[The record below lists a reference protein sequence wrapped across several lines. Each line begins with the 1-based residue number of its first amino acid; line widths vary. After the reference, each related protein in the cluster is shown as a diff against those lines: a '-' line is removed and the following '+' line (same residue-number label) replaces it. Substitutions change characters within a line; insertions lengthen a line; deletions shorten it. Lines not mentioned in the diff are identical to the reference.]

1 MSTASGIRSATGGNA
16 RVGRHRK
23 PSKSNIRRNSV
34 IALTGLVPAGLIT
47 AATSAGAA
55 EYIPFMVADTTAHSA
70 STVETPEPIAAETD
84 ARSVAEAEAPVPQ
97 AAPVPAAAPEAPPTP
112 ELPTSAVAS
121 PLGIPTVNVSAY
133 KNAANILATTMPG
146 CGIDWTLIAG
156 IGRVESTHANDGK
169 ADQLGQL
176 IEPILGPRLDGTL
189 AGNNVISDTDG
200 GALDG
205 DPNFD
210 RAVGPMQFL
219 PETWNRY
226 KADGNGDGISD
237 PQNLYD
243 AALATG
249 QYLCD
254 GDLNLRDLGQTT
266 KAVLRYNNSM
276 AYVANV
282 LAWSTG
288 YATGIV
294 PSSDQLPRIH

>member
-1 MSTASGIRSATGGNA
+1 M
-16 RVGRHRK
+16 GRHRK
-23 PSKSNIRRNSV
+23 ASNSNVRRNSV

-55 EYIPFMVADTTAHSA
+55 EYIPFMTTT
-70 STVETPEPIAAETD
+70 STAQEAEPVVETPAPIADDTEAQPVAAAET
-84 ARSVAEAEAPVPQ
+84 PVPQ
-97 AAPVPAAAPEAPPTP
+97 AAPVPAPAPEIPPTP
-112 ELPTSAVAS
+112 ELPTSLAAS
-121 PLGIPTVNVSAY
+121 PIAIPTVNVSAY
-133 KNAANILATTMPG
+133 KNAERILAETQPG
-146 CGIDWTLIAG
+146 CGISWTIIAG
-156 IGRVESTHANDGK
+156 IGRVESTHANNGK
-169 ADQLGQL
+169 ADDLGQL
-176 IEPILGPRLDGTL
+176 LEPILGPRLDGSL
-189 AGNNVISDTDG
+189 AGNNVIADTDG

-205 DPNFD
+205 DTNFD

-249 QYLCD
+249 DYLCD
-254 GDLNLRDLGQTT
+254 GGLNLRDLGQTT
-266 KAVLRYNNSM
+266 KAILRYNNSM

-294 PSSDQLPRIH
+294 PTSDQLPRIH

>member
-1 MSTASGIRSATGGNA
+1 M
-16 RVGRHRK
+16 GRHRK
-23 PSKSNIRRNSV
+23 ASNSTVRRNSV

-47 AATSAGAA
+47 AATSAGAT
-55 EYIPFMVADTTAHSA
+55 EYIPFMTTNSSAQQA
-70 STVETPEPIAAETD
+70 STVVETPEPLPAESE
-84 ARSVAEAEAPVPQ
+84 AQPVAQGEAPVAL
-97 AAPVPAAAPEAPPTP
+97 AAPPAPPVPEIPPTP
-112 ELPTSAVAS
+112 ELPTNLAAS
-121 PLGIPTVNVSAY
+121 PIAIPTVNVSAY
-133 KNAANILATTMPG
+133 KNAERILAEVQPA
-146 CGIDWTLIAG
+146 CGISWTVIAG
-156 IGRVESTHANDGK
+156 IGRVESTHANNGK
-169 ADQLGQL
+169 ADDLGKL
-176 IEPILGPRLDGTL
+176 LEPILGPRLDGSL
-189 AGNNVISDTDG
+189 AGNNVIADTDG

-249 QYLCD
+249 DYLCD
-254 GDLNLRDLGQTT
+254 GGLNLRDLGQTT
-266 KAVLRYNNSM
+266 TAILRYNNSM

-294 PSSDQLPRIH
+294 PTSDQLPRIH

>member
-1 MSTASGIRSATGGNA
+1 M
-16 RVGRHRK
+16 
-23 PSKSNIRRNSV
+23 
-34 IALTGLVPAGLIT
+34 IALTGLVPAGLVT

-55 EYIPFMVADTTAHSA
+55 EYIPFMTTN
-70 STVETPEPIAAETD
+70 STAQEAEPVVETPAPIADDTA
-84 ARSVAEAEAPVPQ
+84 AQPVAAAEAPVPQ
-97 AAPVPAAAPEAPPTP
+97 AAPVPAPAPEIPPTP
-112 ELPTSAVAS
+112 VLPTSLAAS
-121 PLGIPTVNVSAY
+121 PIAIPTVNVSAY
-133 KNAANILATTMPG
+133 KNAERILAETQPG
-146 CGIDWTLIAG
+146 CGISWTIIAG
-156 IGRVESTHANDGK
+156 IGRVESTHANNGK
-169 ADQLGQL
+169 ADDLGQL
-176 IEPILGPRLDGTL
+176 LEPILGPRLDGSL
-189 AGNNVISDTDG
+189 AGNNVIADTDG

-249 QYLCD
+249 DYLCD
-254 GDLNLRDLGQTT
+254 GGLNLRDLGQTT
-266 KAVLRYNNSM
+266 KAILRYNNSM

-294 PSSDQLPRIH
+294 PTSDQLPRIH

>member
-1 MSTASGIRSATGGNA
+1 
-16 RVGRHRK
+16 VGRHRK
-23 PSKSNIRRNSV
+23 ASNSTVRRNSV

-47 AATSAGAA
+47 ATSSAGAA
-55 EYIPFMVADTTAHSA
+55 EYIPFMNANSTSQEADQII
-70 STVETPEPIAAETD
+70 ETPEPLPD
-84 ARSVAEAEAPVPQ
+84 AGEAQPVAEAEAPVPQ
-97 AAPVPAAAPEAPPTP
+97 TAPAPAPVPEVPATP
-112 ELPTSAVAS
+112 ELPTNLAAS
-121 PLGIPTVNVSAY
+121 PIAIPTVNVSAY
-133 KNAANILATTMPG
+133 KNAEKILVEVQPA
-146 CGIDWTLIAG
+146 CGISWTLIAG
-156 IGRVESTHANDGK
+156 IGRVESTHANNGK
-169 ADQLGQL
+169 ADPLGQL
-176 IEPILGPRLDGTL
+176 LEPILGPRLDGSL
-189 AGNNVISDTDG
+189 AGNNVIADTDG

-226 KADGNGDGISD
+226 QADGNGDGISD

-249 QYLCD
+249 DYLCD
-254 GDLNLRDLGQTT
+254 GGLNLRDLGQTT
-266 KAVLRYNNSM
+266 KAILRYNNSM

-294 PSSDQLPRIH
+294 PTSDQLPRIH

>member
-1 MSTASGIRSATGGNA
+1 M
-16 RVGRHRK
+16 GRHRK
-23 PSKSNIRRNSV
+23 ASNSTVRRSSV

-47 AATSAGAA
+47 AATSAGAT
-55 EYIPFMVADTTAHSA
+55 EYIPFMNAN
-70 STVETPEPIAAETD
+70 STSQEAEQVIETPEPLPEAGAAQP
-84 ARSVAEAEAPVPQ
+84 VAEAEAPVPQ
-97 AAPVPAAAPEAPPTP
+97 TEPAPAPVPEVPATP
-112 ELPTSAVAS
+112 ELPTNLAAS
-121 PLGIPTVNVSAY
+121 PIAIPTVNVSAY
-133 KNAANILATTMPG
+133 KNAEKILAEVQPA
-146 CGIDWTLIAG
+146 CGISWTLIAG
-156 IGRVESTHANDGK
+156 IGRVESTHANNGK
-169 ADQLGQL
+169 ADPLGQL
-176 IEPILGPRLDGTL
+176 LEPILGPRLDGSL
-189 AGNNVISDTDG
+189 AGNNVIADTDG

-249 QYLCD
+249 DYLCD
-254 GDLNLRDLGQTT
+254 GGLNLRDLGQTT
-266 KAVLRYNNSM
+266 RAILRYNNSM

-294 PSSDQLPRIH
+294 PTSDQLPRIH

>member
-1 MSTASGIRSATGGNA
+1 M
-16 RVGRHRK
+16 
-23 PSKSNIRRNSV
+23 

-47 AATSAGAA
+47 AATSAGAT
-55 EYIPFMVADTTAHSA
+55 EYIPFMTTNSSAQQA
-70 STVETPEPIAAETD
+70 STVVETPEPLPAESE
-84 ARSVAEAEAPVPQ
+84 AQPVAQGEAPVAL
-97 AAPVPAAAPEAPPTP
+97 AAPPAPPVPEIPPTP
-112 ELPTSAVAS
+112 ELPTNLAAS
-121 PLGIPTVNVSAY
+121 PIAIPTVNVSAY
-133 KNAANILATTMPG
+133 KNAERILAEVQPA
-146 CGIDWTLIAG
+146 CGISWTVIAG
-156 IGRVESTHANDGK
+156 IGRVESTHANNGK
-169 ADQLGQL
+169 ADDLGKL
-176 IEPILGPRLDGTL
+176 LEPILGPRLDGSL
-189 AGNNVISDTDG
+189 AGNNVIADTDG

-249 QYLCD
+249 DYLCD
-254 GDLNLRDLGQTT
+254 GGLNLRDLGQTT
-266 KAVLRYNNSM
+266 TAILRYNNSM

-294 PSSDQLPRIH
+294 PTSDQLPRIH

>member
-1 MSTASGIRSATGGNA
+1 M
-16 RVGRHRK
+16 GRHRK
-23 PSKSNIRRNSV
+23 PSNSAVRRNSV

-55 EYIPFMVADTTAHSA
+55 EYLPFMAAQSTAQQSEP
-70 STVETPEPIAAETD
+70 VIETPEPIAAQTD
-84 ARSVAEAEAPVPQ
+84 AQPVAEAEAPVPQ
-97 AAPVPAAAPEAPPTP
+97 AAPVPAAAPAAPPTP
-112 ELPTSAVAS
+112 ELPTSAVTS

-133 KNAANILATTMPG
+133 KNAAEILATTQPG

-169 ADQLGQL
+169 ADDLGQL
-176 IEPILGPRLDGTL
+176 LEPILGPRLDGTL
-189 AGNNVISDTDG
+189 AGNNVIADTDG
-200 GALDG
+200 GRLDG
-205 DPNFD
+205 DPNYD

-219 PETWNRY
+219 PGTWALY
-226 KADGNGDGISD
+226 EADGNGDGISD
-237 PQNLYD
+237 PQNLFD

-249 QYLCD
+249 DYLCD

-266 KAVLRYNNSM
+266 QAILRYNNSM

>member
-1 MSTASGIRSATGGNA
+1 M
-16 RVGRHRK
+16 
-23 PSKSNIRRNSV
+23 

-55 EYIPFMVADTTAHSA
+55 EYLPFMAAQSTAQQSEP
-70 STVETPEPIAAETD
+70 VIETPEPIAAQTD
-84 ARSVAEAEAPVPQ
+84 AQPVAEAEAPVPQ
-97 AAPVPAAAPEAPPTP
+97 AAPVPAAAPAAPPTP
-112 ELPTSAVAS
+112 ELPTSAVTS

-133 KNAANILATTMPG
+133 KNAAEILATTQPG

-169 ADQLGQL
+169 ADDLGQL
-176 IEPILGPRLDGTL
+176 LEPILGPRLDGTL
-189 AGNNVISDTDG
+189 AGNNVIADTDG
-200 GALDG
+200 GRLDG
-205 DPNFD
+205 DPNYD

-219 PETWNRY
+219 PGTWALY
-226 KADGNGDGISD
+226 EADGNGDGISD
-237 PQNLYD
+237 PQNLFD

-249 QYLCD
+249 DYLCD

-266 KAVLRYNNSM
+266 QAILRYNNSM

>member
-1 MSTASGIRSATGGNA
+1 M
-16 RVGRHRK
+16 GRHRK
-23 PSKSNIRRNSV
+23 ASNSNVRRNSV

-55 EYIPFMVADTTAHSA
+55 EYIPFMTTT
-70 STVETPEPIAAETD
+70 STAQEAEPVVETPAPIADDTEAQP
-84 ARSVAEAEAPVPQ
+84 VAAAEAPVPQ
-97 AAPVPAAAPEAPPTP
+97 AAPVPAPAPEIPPTP
-112 ELPTSAVAS
+112 ELPTSLAAS
-121 PLGIPTVNVSAY
+121 PIAIPTVNVSAY
-133 KNAANILATTMPG
+133 KNAERILAETQPG
-146 CGIDWTLIAG
+146 CGISWTIIAG
-156 IGRVESTHANDGK
+156 IGRVESTHANNGK
-169 ADQLGQL
+169 ADDLGQL
-176 IEPILGPRLDGTL
+176 LEPILGPRLDGSL
-189 AGNNVISDTDG
+189 AGNNVIADTDG

-249 QYLCD
+249 DYLCD
-254 GDLNLRDLGQTT
+254 GGLNLRDLGQTT
-266 KAVLRYNNSM
+266 KAILRYNNSM

-294 PSSDQLPRIH
+294 PTSDQLP

>member
-1 MSTASGIRSATGGNA
+1 MKYGS
-16 RVGRHRK
+16 
-23 PSKSNIRRNSV
+23 
-34 IALTGLVPAGLIT
+34 IA
-47 AATSAGAA
+47 
-55 EYIPFMVADTTAHSA
+55 
-70 STVETPEPIAAETD
+70 
-84 ARSVAEAEAPVPQ
+84 
-97 AAPVPAAAPEAPPTP
+97 
-112 ELPTSAVAS
+112 
-121 PLGIPTVNVSAY
+121 
-133 KNAANILATTMPG
+133 
-146 CGIDWTLIAG
+146 
-156 IGRVESTHANDGK
+156 
-169 ADQLGQL
+169 
-176 IEPILGPRLDGTL
+176 
-189 AGNNVISDTDG
+189 DTDG

-205 DPNFD
+205 DANFD

-226 KADGNGDGISD
+226 KADGNGDGVSD

-254 GDLNLRDLGQTT
+254 GDLNLRDLGQST
-266 KAVLRYNNSM
+266 KAILRYNNSM

>member
-1 MSTASGIRSATGGNA
+1 M
-16 RVGRHRK
+16 GRHRK
-23 PSKSNIRRNSV
+23 ASNSTVRRNSV

-47 AATSAGAA
+47 AATSAGAT
-55 EYIPFMVADTTAHSA
+55 EYIPFMTTNSSTQEAAPVA
-70 STVETPEPIAAETD
+70 ETPEPIADQTD
-84 ARSVAEAEAPVPQ
+84 AQPVAAAEAPVPLP
-97 AAPVPAAAPEAPPTP
+97 APLPAPVPEVPATP
-112 ELPTSAVAS
+112 ELPTNLAAS
-121 PLGIPTVNVSAY
+121 PIAIPTVNVTAY
-133 KNAANILATTMPG
+133 KNAEKLLAVAQPQ
-146 CGIDWTLIAG
+146 CGISWTIIAG
-156 IGRVESTHANDGK
+156 IGRVESTHANNGK
-169 ADQLGQL
+169 ADDLGQL
-176 IEPILGPRLDGTL
+176 LEPILGPRLDGSL
-189 AGNNVISDTDG
+189 AGNNVIADTDG

-249 QYLCD
+249 DYLCD
-254 GDLNLRDLGQTT
+254 GGLNLRDLGQTT
-266 KAVLRYNNSM
+266 KAILRYNNSM

-294 PSSDQLPRIH
+294 PTSDALPRIH

>member
-1 MSTASGIRSATGGNA
+1 M
-16 RVGRHRK
+16 GRHRK
-23 PSKSNIRRNSV
+23 ASNSSIRRTSV

-47 AATSAGAA
+47 AATNAGAT
-55 EYIPFMVADTTAHSA
+55 EYIPFMVADSTTQAA
-70 STVETPEPIAAETD
+70 STIETPEPIAEKTD
-84 ARSVAEAEAPVPQ
+84 SQSVAEAEAPVPQ

-121 PLGIPTVNVSAY
+121 PLGVPTVNVSAY
-133 KNAANILATTMPG
+133 KNAANILATTTPG
-146 CGIDWTLIAG
+146 CGIEWTLIAG

-176 IEPILGPRLDGTL
+176 LEPILGPRLDGTL
-189 AGNNVISDTDG
+189 AGNNVTFYTDG

-205 DPNFD
+205 DANFD

-226 KADGNGDGISD
+226 KADGNGDGVSD

-254 GDLNLRDLGQTT
+254 GDLNLRDLGQST
-266 KAVLRYNNSM
+266 KAILRYNNSM

>member
-1 MSTASGIRSATGGNA
+1 M
-16 RVGRHRK
+16 GRHRK
-23 PSKSNIRRNSV
+23 ASNSTVRRSSV

-47 AATSAGAA
+47 AATSAGAT
-55 EYIPFMVADTTAHSA
+55 EYIPFMNAN
-70 STVETPEPIAAETD
+70 STSQEAEQVIETPEPLPEAGAAQP
-84 ARSVAEAEAPVPQ
+84 VAEAEAPVPQ
-97 AAPVPAAAPEAPPTP
+97 TEPAPAPAPEVPATP
-112 ELPTSAVAS
+112 ELPTNLAAS
-121 PLGIPTVNVSAY
+121 PIAIPTVNVSAY
-133 KNAANILATTMPG
+133 KNAEKILAEVQPA
-146 CGIDWTLIAG
+146 CGISWTLIAG
-156 IGRVESTHANDGK
+156 IGRVESTHANNGK
-169 ADQLGQL
+169 ADPLGQL
-176 IEPILGPRLDGTL
+176 LEPILGPRLDGSL
-189 AGNNVISDTDG
+189 AGNNVIADTDG

-226 KADGNGDGISD
+226 RADGNGDGISD

-249 QYLCD
+249 DYLCD
-254 GDLNLRDLGQTT
+254 GGLNLRDLGQTT
-266 KAVLRYNNSM
+266 RAILRYNNSM

-294 PSSDQLPRIH
+294 PTSDQLPRIH

>member
-1 MSTASGIRSATGGNA
+1 M
-16 RVGRHRK
+16 
-23 PSKSNIRRNSV
+23 
-34 IALTGLVPAGLIT
+34 IALTGLVPAGLVT

-55 EYIPFMVADTTAHSA
+55 EYIPFMTTN
-70 STVETPEPIAAETD
+70 STAQEAEPVVETPAPIADDTA
-84 ARSVAEAEAPVPQ
+84 AQPVAAAEAPVPQ
-97 AAPVPAAAPEAPPTP
+97 AAPVPAPAPEIPPTP
-112 ELPTSAVAS
+112 ELPTSLAAS
-121 PLGIPTVNVSAY
+121 PIAIPTVNVSAY
-133 KNAANILATTMPG
+133 KNAERILAETQPG
-146 CGIDWTLIAG
+146 CGISWTIIAG
-156 IGRVESTHANDGK
+156 IGRVESTHANNGK
-169 ADQLGQL
+169 ADDLGQL
-176 IEPILGPRLDGTL
+176 LEPILGPRLDGSL
-189 AGNNVISDTDG
+189 AGNNVIADTDG

-249 QYLCD
+249 DYLCD
-254 GDLNLRDLGQTT
+254 GGLNLRDLGQTT
-266 KAVLRYNNSM
+266 KAILRYNNSM

-294 PSSDQLPRIH
+294 PTSDQLPRIH